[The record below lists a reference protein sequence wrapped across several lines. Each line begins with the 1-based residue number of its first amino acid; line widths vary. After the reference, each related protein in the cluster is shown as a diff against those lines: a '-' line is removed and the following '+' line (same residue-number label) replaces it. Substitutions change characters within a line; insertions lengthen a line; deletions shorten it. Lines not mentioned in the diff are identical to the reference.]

1 MGSEMC
7 IRDRN
12 SSASSAGIRSG
23 DVITEI
29 NRKEVKNLADFNRIT
44 AKLTKDDNPLLLVRR
59 RSGKFF
65 VVVTS

>member
-1 MGSEMC
+1 VEFHDGGRPVS
-7 IRDRN
+7 D
-12 SSASSAGIRSG
+12 S
-23 DVITEI
+23 ITEI